1 MVRARRSSSPHT
13 SGNRRMF
20 TIRRIVVGV
29 ALAVVVAVVAGI
41 AIAVAAVNNVSTA
54 LAEGAVPLENQVELP
69 PEIGEFAG
77 PFSVLIVGTDE
88 CEPELAVYFGERC
101 TGAETEAQNNDLTM
115 LVHVSDSPRRVSV
128 ISFPR
133 DLMIPIPECVQADG
147 SFSSAMSK
155 QMLGSAH
162 YYGGLSCVTKT
173 VSELTGV
180 DIPFAAQLSFSSVI
194 AITDTIGGVEV
205 CIGNEG
211 IRDRHTGIDWPAG
224 MRSVQGMD
232 ALQFLRTRHGVGDES
247 DLARIGNQQQYLSRL
262 LTKIQDDN
270 VLTSPTAVY
279 ELAMATAKYLV
290 PSESLASPLRLAQ
303 LALAI
308 KGTARD
314 DITFV
319 QYPVTLDPQ
328 NPNRVVPDYAAASVL
343 WEALA
348 TNSPLVLTGAA
359 GGHGGVTLL
368 PAPTPES
375 ADAGSTPTSSPEPT
389 LPEGAV
395 QLPSTI
401 SGSTATQETCASG
414 NIR

>member
-1 MVRARRSSSPHT
+1 MVRARQTTRTDASV
-13 SGNRRMF
+13 RRRTF
-20 TIRRIVVGV
+20 TIRRVVVGV
-29 ALAVVVAVVAGI
+29 ALTAVVAIVAGV
-41 AIAVAAVNNVSTA
+41 AIAVTAVNNVSTE
-54 LAEGAVPLENQVELP
+54 LAKGAVTLENQVELP
-69 PEIGEFAG
+69 PEIGEFEG

-88 CEPELAVYFGERC
+88 CEPELAPHFGERC
-101 TGAETEAQNNDLTM
+101 TGPETEAQNNDLTM
-115 LVHVSDSPRRVSV
+115 LVHVSDSPRRVTV
-128 ISFPR
+128 VSFPR

-205 CIGNEG
+205 CIGNDG

-262 LTKIQDDN
+262 IAKIQDDN
-270 VLTSPTAVY
+270 VLTNPAAVY
-279 ELAMATAKYLV
+279 DLAMATAKYLV
-290 PSESLASPLRLAQ
+290 PSESLANPLRLAQ

-308 KGTARD
+308 KGTARE

-343 WEALA
+343 WAALA
-348 TNSPLVLTGAA
+348 SNSALVLTGAA

-368 PAPTPES
+368 PAPAPES
-375 ADAGSTPTSSPEPT
+375 PGAGTTPTPSPEPA

-395 QLPSTI
+395 ELPSTI